1 MPGSHPGACLCRVF
15 ASQSVA
21 SECSAKVMGWAG
33 HAGGSQASGA
43 PPTSRTISPS
53 AHLTCH
59 FHRWHSESV
68 VLRVRLREG
77 NVSESNVGS
86 GAADEKVNEPAD

>member
-1 MPGSHPGACLCRVF
+1 MQSLCQPVRSFRVLCE
-15 ASQSVA
+15 SD
-21 SECSAKVMGWAG
+21 GWAG
-33 HAGGSQASGA
+33 HADGPQASGA